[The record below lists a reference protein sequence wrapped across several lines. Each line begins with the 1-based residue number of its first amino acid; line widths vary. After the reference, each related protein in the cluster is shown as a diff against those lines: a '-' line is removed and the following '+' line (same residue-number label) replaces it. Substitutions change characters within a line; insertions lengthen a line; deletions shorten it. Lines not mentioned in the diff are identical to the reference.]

1 MTAHAKLSASG
12 SHTWLKCTGSIKA
25 QEPYTNISSTF
36 AQEGTDAHE
45 LAEWCL
51 SKELNPFDFEGKK
64 LDGSA
69 NIITKEMCSNIQVYL
84 DFIALIK
91 GRVEIEKRVD
101 FSDYAP
107 EGFGTA
113 DCIIYNPDE
122 NLLTIVD
129 LKYGKGIKVNAYENS
144 QLKLYA
150 LGALSDYPL
159 NYKIKKVNMVI
170 VQPRLDHIDEFSTTV
185 DELYR
190 WGEFVKQQAAIALSD
205 DAPRTPGD
213 EQCRWCK
220 HKPLC
225 PELLQLTTDTLLSE
239 FDNCDTTPVNRLTDA
254 QLTQVL
260 TNAPLIKSWLSAVE
274 DYIKDKLENG
284 EEFKGFKLVEGRSS
298 RTWTNEAL
306 AVTTLTNLYTHEE
319 LFEQSFIS
327 VPKAEKLLGKK
338 NMDIINDLIIK
349 KAGKPT
355 LVPANDNRKS
365 ISVSADDF
373 D

>member
-25 QEPYTNISSTF
+25 QESYKNTSSIF

-51 SKELNPFDFEGKK
+51 SKDLNPFDFEGKK

-69 NIITKEMCSNIQVYL
+69 NVITKEMCSNIQTYL
-84 DFIALIK
+84 DFIALIA
-91 GRVEIEKRVD
+91 GTVEIEKRVD

-113 DCIIYNPDE
+113 DCIIYNPDKS
-122 NLLTIVD
+122 LLTIVD

-150 LGALSDYPL
+150 LGALSDYNL
-159 NYKIKKVNMVI
+159 AYKIKEINLVI
-170 VQPRLDHIDEFSTTV
+170 VQPRLDHIDEFTIKT
-185 DELYR
+185 DDLYR
-190 WGEFVKQQAAIALSD
+190 FGEFVKQQAIIALSD
-205 DAPRTPGD
+205 DAPRTPGE
-213 EQCRWCK
+213 EQCRWCR

-225 PELLQLTTDTLLSE
+225 PELLKLTTDTLLSE
-239 FDNCDTTPVNRLTDA
+239 FDNCDVTPVNRLTDD
-254 QLTQVL
+254 QLTQAL

-274 DYIKDKLENG
+274 DYVKDKLENG

-298 RTWTNEAL
+298 RGWTNETSAITAL
-306 AVTTLTNLYTHEE
+306 TGLYTHEE

-338 NMDIINDLIIK
+338 NMEFMNDLIIK
-349 KAGKPT
+349 RAGKPT
-355 LVPANDNRKS
+355 LVSNNDNRKS
-365 ISVSADDF
+365 ISVSVDDF